1 MKKNL
6 RKSAGEK
13 NKPRQSRGAKLLQMR
28 HYIGVSLLALLFSC
42 TNPREKTDNASPYL
56 NIEGQT
62 MGTYYRITYRDEQK
76 RDVQPA
82 IEKSLFELNAELST
96 YIDSS
101 LISDFNRSNKT
112 DLSIPLSARH
122 FMANLNKSAEIYR
135 SSNGAFDPT
144 VAPLVNYWGFG
155 YTGSKPLTQ
164 IDSSKIDS
172 ILTLVGFSKL
182 NWTTRG
188 EEVLIR
194 KQLPGVKLDFNAIA
208 PGYAVDELGRVLESM
223 QIYDYL
229 IDIGGEMLAKGRNPQ
244 GENWVVGI
252 TTPKE
257 GAETT
262 DIQTTVPLQD
272 QALATSGN
280 YRKYY
285 SIKGEKYSHTINPRT
300 GFPERSNLLSATVI
314 APDAMTADAY
324 ATVCMVMGLEKGLAL
339 IESLPNLE
347 AYFIYGNPKG
357 EMLVKYTSG
366 FKKSEK

>member
-1 MKKNL
+1 
-6 RKSAGEK
+6 
-13 NKPRQSRGAKLLQMR
+13 MR
-28 HYIGVSLLALLFSC
+28 HYIGIGLLALLFSC

-112 DLSIPLSARH
+112 DLSIPLKARH

-155 YTGSKPLTQ
+155 YTGSKPLTL

-172 ILTLVGFSKL
+172 LLTLVGFSKL

-188 EEVLIR
+188 EQVLIR
-194 KQLPGVKLDFNAIA
+194 KQIPGVKLDFNAIA

-223 QIYDYL
+223 QIYNYL
-229 IDIGGEMLAKGRNPQ
+229 IDIGGEMLAKGSNPQ

-300 GFPERSNLLSATVI
+300 GFPERSKLLSTTVI
-314 APDAMTADAY
+314 APDAMTADAF
-324 ATVCMVMGLEKGLAL
+324 ATVCMVLGLEKGLAL
-339 IESLPNLE
+339 IESIPNLE

-366 FKKSEK
+366 FHKEMKDER